1 MMKKLTITL
10 LCAALLAGNVNYNVY
25 GEEVLAE
32 EVLTEDVIPEEIK
45 LLDSDV
51 VLEQFS
57 IKDISPIRI
66 WGGIIPEYDITVSS
80 GMPAV
85 FYYEESQEAGDNDVI
100 VKLTTQKQGIIDIDH
115 SNHSVHG
122 SKVGTEKLTAEAYL
136 KKDEDDESKHKT
148 DSIEVTVY
156 FPEGE
161 IVKDDDRNIISF
173 DNGATLY
180 SGWVVPVGNNKYE
193 KSNSLSVGGSYF
205 LNSSDALDCK
215 FSENESGM
223 KPLEQS
229 MVGVQAVGCAVWI
242 NEGGTYRLYK
252 FDEDGVVMY
261 NDLWHRMKDIT
272 LSHDDEI
279 IDTDI
284 SINLTE
290 GEKYIVSVDFV
301 PESVED
307 PIDINDSKSVHITAS
322 TPNKAD
328 ITDIQYEYGTNHN
341 GDRTIESCSFAI
353 CALSAM
359 DDMDPDVEI
368 TVISGDDDNKYR
380 DNIQK
385 VIKIRTAVSKGFKRI
400 ENRLYYVKD
409 DGSFYEGWYPDDE
422 NPEYYF
428 FSEEDENHGYGKRYA
443 MAEGITR
450 IFNGDKNK
458 TEYRLFSAEG
468 NYIGECEGWQVI
480 DGYNY
485 YFFGKFDMATGCTP
499 IDGKKY
505 FFDEDGHQ
513 VFNGLYTI
521 NYPEYGINAT
531 YTVNKNG
538 VVLTGWQT
546 INKKKFYFDPNSAA
560 LVTGFANISGKTYY
574 LPEEG
579 GTAKGYIEIEGSKYY
594 FDSNG
599 VMTTGW
605 VKIKDNGVTD
615 WHFFSK
621 STGEEIIPD
630 SVTTEGKSYWRSITE
645 KHATVNY
652 YFPNNGTPY
661 VAIKSDT
668 GKITKSGVM
677 VESTY
682 GEKYYFDAKGT
693 LYKGWIKLT
702 NDWHF
707 FSYTSGEEITYNTT
721 SDPDGKSKWRSLTDY
736 GSSYTFF
743 FPQDKSVAKGFK
755 DIKDADGIK
764 HKFYFDSIKGNLVKG
779 DFTVKNAAY
788 YADENG
794 YILVNGWHDS
804 KYYNSAGK
812 MVKGFNT
819 INKQPYYFGDDGVLA
834 KRVFAVKGK
843 NYLSDTETG
852 VVLKNFYGEV
862 NGGHYF
868 TNGSGVLMTG
878 WQLLKKSDGKW
889 HYFNATSYEEVNP
902 ESEDLASD
910 GKSMWRKVEGN
921 TYYFPGDKS
930 VAKGFKDIKDADG
943 TKHTYYFDKTD
954 GKMLRGKITVGKKSY
969 YLNNDGEKIS
979 AGFIKING
987 NHYYLNK
994 SGEITGKW
1002 FTVDGNKYYANPTSG
1017 IIATGFETIGKN
1029 MYYFSET
1036 EASAGIMQTGFFH
1049 VYDRGQ
1055 SFYDENG
1062 SNLYYADKNG
1072 VIQKG
1077 GWKDIKENG
1086 KSKDAQMWSYYIDP
1100 VTHEVSVGNVLIH
1113 EDGTVE
1119 KYESGDMTDMYSF
1132 DEKTGARKKA
1142 VLYFH
1147 GGAYTESLMSVD
1159 QRSQLNTMLSLAK
1172 YINTD
1177 KKLTSPTDMMI
1188 LAGYS
1193 DLGDYG
1199 ITMSG
1204 NGFPIAACSYV
1215 DAEKSI
1221 YEAESGFDVVKYNP
1235 VKDKYVSGS
1244 DGAVD
1249 IGDIEAYSFELYKQV
1264 IEKFGPNNVV
1274 LMGASSGGAVALSIL
1289 EKASQNGVNQPS
1301 ETILYS
1307 PWLDATMDNPK
1318 AKRYSS
1324 RGVDYGTLVVRG
1336 ARVTRDKT
1344 YNDGNP
1350 YGLTDNAAGPG
1361 THSPAAWFASPALKS
1376 NNCKFEGVG
1385 NITIYEGT
1393 NDPCYPDVYDFVNSH
1408 KGMVKMV
1415 KSSAGH
1421 GYMFDNGGS
1430 TILNTAKSIMTQK
1443 L

>member
-1 MMKKLTITL
+1 MLKKLLIAL
-10 LCAALLAGNVNYNVY
+10 LCGALIIGTVDYRVY
-25 GEEVLAE
+25 GETIYEE
-32 EVLTEDVIPEEIK
+32 EVFSEEEQE
-45 LLDSDV
+45 LLGDGAT
-51 VLEQFS
+51 LESFS

-66 WGGIIPEYDITVSS
+66 WSGVIPEYDIITD
-80 GMPAV
+80 ADL
-85 FYYEESQEAGDNDVI
+85 EDIVI
-100 VKLTTQKQGIIDIDH
+100 KLSTENKGIIEIDH
-115 SNHSVHG
+115 NNNSVHG
-122 SKVGTEKLTAEAYL
+122 WKSGTETLTAEAYL
-136 KKDEDDESKHKT
+136 KEDENEPSKHIIDT
-148 DSIEVTVY
+148 CDVTVY

-161 IVKDDDRNIISF
+161 IITDYDGNKIISF
-173 DNGATLY
+173 DGENEY
-180 SGWVVPVGNNKYE
+180 CGWVKPERNNKYT
-193 KSNSLSVGGSYF
+193 SCGSLVAGGSYF
-205 LNSSDALDCK
+205 YKEGDAVDCD
-215 FSENESGM
+215 FFEDASGM
-223 KPLEQS
+223 KIISEG
-229 MVGVQAVGCAVWI
+229 MIGKMAAGCAVWI
-242 NEGGTYRLYK
+242 KEGDTYRLYK

-272 LSHDDEI
+272 LSHDDET

-307 PIDINDSKSVHITAS
+307 DPIDINDSKSVHITS
-322 TPNKAD
+322 SMPNKAD
-328 ITDIQYEYGTNHN
+328 ITDIEYKYGTNHN

-353 CALSAM
+353 CALSSM
-359 DDMDPDVEI
+359 NDSDPDVEI

-380 DNIQK
+380 DDIQK
-385 VIKIRTAVSKGFKRI
+385 VIKVRTVVSKGFKRI

-409 DGSFYEGWYPDDE
+409 DGGFYEGWYPDNV

-450 IFNGDKNK
+450 IFNGDK

-485 YFFGKFDMATGCTP
+485 YFYSKIDMAKGCTP

-505 FFDEDGHQ
+505 FFDKDGHQ
-513 VFNGLYTI
+513 VFNGLYT
-521 NYPEYGINAT
+521 EYGTNLT
-531 YTVNKNG
+531 YAVNKNG

-546 INKKKFYFDPNSAA
+546 INKKKFYFNPNTAA
-560 LVTGFANISGKTYY
+560 LVKGFANISGKTYY

-621 STGEEIIPD
+621 LTGKEITPD

-645 KHATVNY
+645 NSATVNY

-668 GKITKSGVM
+668 GKITKSGVI
-677 VESTY
+677 VESTH

-702 NDWHF
+702 IDNVTDWHF
-707 FSYTSGEEITYNTT
+707 FSYSSGEEITDITT
-721 SDPDGKSKWRSLTDY
+721 SEDPDGKSKWRSLTDAY

-755 DIKDADGIK
+755 GG
-764 HKFYFDSIKGNLVKG
+764 FYFDSVTGNLAKG
-779 DFTVKNAAY
+779 DFKVKNAAY

-819 INKQPYYFGDDGVLA
+819 INKQPYYFDDDGVLA
-834 KRVFAVKGK
+834 KGVFAVKGK

-852 VVLKNFYGEV
+852 VVLKNFYGEA
-862 NGGHYF
+862 GGEYYY

-878 WQLLKKSDGKW
+878 WQLLKKYDGAW
-889 HYFNATSYEEVNP
+889 HYFDETTYKEVIA
-902 ESEDLASD
+902 ESEVPASD
-910 GKSMWRKVEGN
+910 GKSVWRKVAGN

-930 VAKGFKDIKDADG
+930 VAKGFKDIKDDDG
-943 TKHTYYFDKTD
+943 VKHTYYFDKTD
-954 GKMLRGKITVGKKSY
+954 GKMLRGKITVGKKTY
-969 YLNNDGEKIS
+969 YLNNDGEKMF

-994 SGEITGKW
+994 SGEVAGKW
-1002 FTVDGNKYYANPTSG
+1002 LTVNGNKYYADPVSG

-1055 SFYDENG
+1055 SYYDDNG

-1086 KSKDAQMWSYYIDP
+1086 KSKDAQAWSYYIDT
-1100 VTHEVSVGNVLIH
+1100 VTHELAVGNVLIH
-1113 EDGTVE
+1113 ENGTVE

-1132 DEKTGARKKA
+1132 DEKTGARKKT

-1159 QRSQLNTMLSLAK
+1159 QRSQLNTMLSLAR

-1177 KKLTSPTDMMI
+1177 KKLTNPTDMMI

-1221 YEAESGFDVVKYNP
+1221 YEAESGFDVVKYDP
-1235 VKDKYVSGS
+1235 VEDKYVSGS

-1324 RGVDYGTLVVRG
+1324 RGVDYGTLVARG

-1350 YGLTDNAAGPG
+1350 YGLTDDAAGPG

-1393 NDPCYPDVYDFVNSH
+1393 NDPCYPDVSDFVNSH

-1415 KSSAGH
+1415 KTSAGH